1 MNYREQKRGSTLRE
15 ETISGVQVSGG
26 GDLHKG
32 SFSRWRGVDGFESV
46 LEKELSGLPARLDV
60 G

>member
-1 MNYREQKRGSTLRE
+1 MNYGEQKRGSTLRE

-26 GDLHKG
+26 CDLHKE
-32 SFSRWRGVDGFESV
+32 SFSRWRRMDGFESV
-46 LEKELSGLPARLDV
+46 LEEELSSLPARL